1 MRAAECRAPGS
12 YLRNPRAIC
21 VYLSAGHDHAVQMDT
36 RESAVENRPSNAK
49 AVTREAEGGF
59 GALAI
64 ATHEFQH
71 ANVKTARSW
80 RGIVPFTH
88 LAREGRMT
96 VSIGRRELLAALGG
110 AAAAWSFAARAQ
122 QPGKTPRV
130 GYIRA
135 GTPHNDP
142 FREEFVRGMH
152 DLGYVEGRNIA
163 YEFRHYG
170 DDVESIPALIGDLL
184 RANVDII
191 VVGGT
196 AALRAAQTATQSIPI
211 VMGAVSDPLSI
222 GLIAGL
228 ARPGG
233 NTTGLS
239 ILSTE
244 LTVKRLELL
253 REVMPQAV
261 RIAILQQPA
270 NPGHP
275 IFIKE
280 IEPTAG
286 LLGFTYRIWEAR
298 GSEDFAPSFALM
310 RAWPADAIFVLD
322 DASFIAARAG
332 MAAAAA
338 DHRLP
343 LICGFRKMAEAGCLF
358 SYSVSLKDTWYRS
371 ATFVDKIL
379 KGANPADLPVE
390 QGTKFE
396 FVVNLKTARALG
408 FDVSPILVARADEVI
423 E

>member
-1 MRAAECRAPGS
+1 M
-12 YLRNPRAIC
+12 
-21 VYLSAGHDHAVQMDT
+21 
-36 RESAVENRPSNAK
+36 K
-49 AVTREAEGGF
+49 
-59 GALAI
+59 
-64 ATHEFQH
+64 
-71 ANVKTARSW
+71 
-80 RGIVPFTH
+80 
-88 LAREGRMT
+88 
-96 VSIGRRELLAALGG
+96 RREFITLLG
-110 AAAAWSFAARAQ
+110 AAASWPLAARAQ
-122 QPGKTPRV
+122 QPAKTPRV

-135 GTPHNDP
+135 GTPNNDQV
-142 FREEFVRGMH
+142 REEFVRGMR
-152 DLGYVEGRNIA
+152 DVGYVEGRNIT
-163 YEFRHYG
+163 YEFRYYG
-170 DDVESIPALIGDLL
+170 DDIESIPSMINDLL
-184 RANVDII
+184 SAKVDVI
-191 VVGGT
+191 VAGG
-196 AALRAAQTATQSIPI
+196 APAIRAAQTATQSIPI
-211 VMGAVSDPLSI
+211 VMGAVSDPLDI

-239 ILSTE
+239 ILSAE

-280 IEPTAG
+280 IEPAAG
-286 LLGFTYRIWEAR
+286 LLGFIYRIWEAR

-343 LICGFRKMAEAGCLF
+343 LICGFREMTEAGCLF
-358 SYSVSLKDTWYRS
+358 SYSASLKDMWYRS
-371 ATFVDKIL
+371 AVFVDKII
-379 KGANPADLPVE
+379 KGAKPSDLPVQ

-396 FVVNLKTARALG
+396 FVVNLKTARVLG
-408 FDVSPILVARADEVI
+408 FDVPPILLARADEVI